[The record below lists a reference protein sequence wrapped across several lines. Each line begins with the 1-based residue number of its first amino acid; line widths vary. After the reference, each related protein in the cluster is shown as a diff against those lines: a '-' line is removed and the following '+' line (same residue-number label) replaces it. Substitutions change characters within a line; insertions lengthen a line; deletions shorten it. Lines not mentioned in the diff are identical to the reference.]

1 MDWDRSND
9 KFAGS
14 VLHDDGIS
22 AYDDGV
28 LVSLASAA
36 DPTRAITTE
45 FLFNGGDFRLIYAAA
60 NGNPEVLSV
69 TTTPIPLPAGGL
81 LLLSGLGG
89 FAAFAR
95 RRKAA

>member
-1 MDWDRSND
+1 M
-9 KFAGS
+9 
-14 VLHDDGIS
+14 
-22 AYDDGV
+22 
-28 LVSLASAA
+28 
-36 DPTRAITTE
+36 
-45 FLFNGGDFRLIYAAA
+45 
-60 NGNPEVLSV
+60 LSV